1 MLKVV
6 SFLILQKQRLKK
18 LEELSNNNQ
27 MEKFLHKLK
36 TVFTDKALRKRVLF
50 VLALLVVF
58 RLLAAI
64 PIPGVDAMKLQAFL
78 NNNQFLGVLNVFS
91 GGGLSHL
98 SLIML
103 GVGPY
108 ITSSIIMQLL
118 TIMSPRIKAMY
129 QEDGE
134 IGRKKFNR
142 ISRFVTIPLAI
153 IQAITFIML
162 LSKQGV
168 LGDITLFAKIAN
180 ISLVVAGSM
189 LLMWLGELVS
199 EFGIGNGV
207 SLIIFAGIVANL
219 PKEISQFMFTFDTA
233 SIPLY
238 ILFLVVGI
246 LIIIGVVVV
255 TEAERPI
262 PVTYARQIRG
272 GATSGGT
279 STYIPLRVNQ
289 SGVIPIIFA
298 LSILLFPQIAG
309 TFLSTMANHTLAT
322 IGSGLLWFVQNV
334 WLYSLVYFI
343 FVFLFTYFYTA
354 VTFDPNQL
362 AENLQKNGAFIPGIR
377 PGIATRDYIAK
388 VLNRI
393 TLMGAIFLGVI
404 AVLPLIMKAITGIT
418 SFALGGTALLIVV
431 SVVLDIIKK
440 VEAELSMREY

>member
-1 MLKVV
+1 
-6 SFLILQKQRLKK
+6 
-18 LEELSNNNQ
+18 

-36 TVFTDKALRKRVLF
+36 IVFTDRALRKRVLF

-219 PKEISQFMFTFDTA
+219 PKEISQFMFTFDAA

-238 ILFLVVGI
+238 ILFLLVGI

-309 TFLSTMANHTLAT
+309 TFLSTMANHTLTT
-322 IGSGLLWFVQNV
+322 IGAGLLWFVQNV